1 MQTIS
6 LGPTG
11 RTTTRLGFGC
21 SSILGVLNRRQ
32 SLALLEST
40 FEAGIR
46 HFDTAPMYGY
56 GEAESCLGE
65 FLSKHPGET
74 TVTTKFGIPPLKSR
88 GVMQLARKAVAPL
101 VQRFPALK
109 ELRRHSPVGSQKHK
123 KTVLIANPIFVAHEA
138 RGSLDRNLIAL
149 RTEHIDLWLL
159 HDVKAIDLAS
169 DAGNDPLLRMLEDVV
184 REGRWEC
191 SA

>member
-32 SLALLEST
+32 SLALLESA

-65 FLSKHPGET
+65 FLSKHPGEM
-74 TVTTKFGIPPLKSR
+74 TVTTKFGIPSRKSR
-88 GVMQLARKAVAPL
+88 GVMQLARGAVTPL

-109 ELRRHSPVGSQKHK
+109 ELRRHSRVGGQSG
-123 KTVLIANPIFVAHEA
+123 
-138 RGSLDRNLIAL
+138 RGSA
-149 RTEHIDLWLL
+149 W
-159 HDVKAIDLAS
+159 
-169 DAGNDPLLRMLEDVV
+169 
-184 REGRWEC
+184 
-191 SA
+191 